1 MHKGKALLTAG
12 VLCALASTLLS
23 GCETGRVNKLHSR
36 YEHTM
41 DVTTSP
47 HPNPEYASVTGDTVP
62 IPGSPVAAGTD
73 GLQPLLDNQAR
84 KSIGAEKGQPT
95 PPREQ
100 AKDSFI
106 RQQ

>member
-1 MHKGKALLTAG
+1 MHKTKALISAG
-12 VLCALASTLLS
+12 VFCALAFTVLA

-47 HPNPEYASVTGDTVP
+47 HPNPEYASVSGATVP
-62 IPGSPVAAGTD
+62 VPGSPVAAGPD
-73 GLQPLLDNQAR
+73 GTQPSKDSQAR
-84 KSIGAEKGQPT
+84 KSIGTEKGKPT

-100 AKDSFI
+100 VKDPFEH
-106 RQQ
+106 Q

>member
-1 MHKGKALLTAG
+1 MHKGKALLSAG

-47 HPNPEYASVTGDTVP
+47 HPNPEYASVTGAEVP
-62 IPGSPVAAGTD
+62 VPGSPIAAGPD
-73 GLQPLLDNQAR
+73 GLQPFRDNQAR
-84 KSIGAEKGQPT
+84 SSIGTEKGKPT
-95 PPREQ
+95 PPRQ
-100 AKDSFI
+100 QVKDPFI
-106 RQQ
+106 RQ

>member
-1 MHKGKALLTAG
+1 MRTAKALFSAG
-12 VLCALASTLLS
+12 VLCVLASVALT

-47 HPNPEYASVTGDTVP
+47 HPDAQYASVSAGDVP
-62 IPGSPVAAGTD
+62 VPGSPTAAGPD
-73 GLQPLLDNQAR
+73 GTQPFNDSQAR
-84 KSIGAEKGQPT
+84 KDPGAEKGQPT

-100 AKDSFI
+100 TKDPFLH
-106 RQQ
+106 Q

>member
-1 MHKGKALLTAG
+1 MRKGIALLSAG
-12 VLCALASTLLS
+12 VLCTLASTLLS

-41 DVTTSP
+41 DVTTGP
-47 HPNPEYASVTGDTVP
+47 HPNPEYASIVGETVP
-62 IPGSPVAAGTD
+62 VPASPTASGPD
-73 GLQPLLDNQAR
+73 GLQPFRDNQAR
-84 KSIGAEKGQPT
+84 KSIGTEKGRPT

-100 AKDSFI
+100 VRDRFI